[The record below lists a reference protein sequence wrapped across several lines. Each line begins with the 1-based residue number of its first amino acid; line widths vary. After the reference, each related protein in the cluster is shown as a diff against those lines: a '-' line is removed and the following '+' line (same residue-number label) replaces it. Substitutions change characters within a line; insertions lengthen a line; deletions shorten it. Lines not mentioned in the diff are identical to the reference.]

1 MKSANVTNSK
11 GETYPKPF
19 FIDTSSIYGHNFAR
33 TYINELLGHVYESM
47 DGLTDKQ
54 LAAIKTY
61 AKSRTKKKSEIIF
74 YHKEALIQTAN
85 YIINLRKLKRKRIN
99 NY

>member
-1 MKSANVTNSK
+1 MPKNHTNAK
-11 GETYPKPF
+11 GETYPKHF
-19 FIDTSSIYGHNFAR
+19 VIDTTSDGHNFAR
-33 TYINELLGHVYESM
+33 TYINELLGEVYESM

-74 YHKEALIQTAN
+74 YHKDALIQTAN
-85 YIINLRKLKRKRIN
+85 YIINLRKLKRKRII